1 MIVVTEELLRSTA
14 PGAEASFGKHLRAAV
29 AATLD
34 SDFLATVA
42 AGATVTL
49 ATASPMA
56 DLRNLLNTVNTAGAA
71 HRPYWIMVPTDANLM
86 STLTWANGGRLFPE
100 MTPTGGTILGLPAV
114 VTTGAF
120 NVGGSPAVDSLM
132 LIDGA
137 GIAADLGGVQI
148 DMGRHAT
155 ADRRRR
161 ERPARFALASECRR
175 SVGQNVLRGAEVPQQ
190 RRGVARRHC
199 MELRP

>member
-71 HRPYWIMVPTDANLM
+71 HRPYWIMVPTVANLM

-100 MTPTGGTILGLPAV
+100 MTPTGGTILGLPPW
-114 VTTGAF
+114 
-120 NVGGSPAVDSLM
+120 SRPAPSTSAGRPPSIVSCSSTARASRQTWGVSRSTWAATRP
-132 LIDGA
+132 LIGA
-137 GIAADLGGVQI
+137 GASGPLVSLWQANAVGLLAKMYYAALKFRSNAVALLDGIAW
-148 DMGRHAT
+148 
-155 ADRRRR
+155 
-161 ERPARFALASECRR
+161 S
-175 SVGQNVLRGAEVPQQ
+175 
-190 RRGVARRHC
+190 
-199 MELRP
+199 

>member
-56 DLRNLLNTVNTAGAA
+56 DLRTC
-71 HRPYWIMVPTDANLM
+71 
-86 STLTWANGGRLFPE
+86 STP
-100 MTPTGGTILGLPAV
+100 
-114 VTTGAF
+114 
-120 NVGGSPAVDSLM
+120 
-132 LIDGA
+132 
-137 GIAADLGGVQI
+137 
-148 DMGRHAT
+148 
-155 ADRRRR
+155 
-161 ERPARFALASECRR
+161 
-175 SVGQNVLRGAEVPQQ
+175 
-190 RRGVARRHC
+190 
-199 MELRP
+199 